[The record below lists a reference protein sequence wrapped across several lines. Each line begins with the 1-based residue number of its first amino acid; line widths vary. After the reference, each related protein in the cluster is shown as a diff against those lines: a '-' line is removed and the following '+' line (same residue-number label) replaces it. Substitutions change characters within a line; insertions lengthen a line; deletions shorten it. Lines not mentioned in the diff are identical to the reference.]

1 MWKLGGI
8 GGWTARCATVFNQHL
23 RSIYYHNVAL
33 GMHVRSRDIMFR
45 RIVPD
50 GRPYN
55 NKLERHCRS
64 VRRAICQRGTMGSHG
79 HGGGNL
85 SKELKKDPIAM
96 QTSSP
101 WVSGLW
107 DAAAVDHS
115 EKWTVDF
122 VCG

>member
-1 MWKLGGI
+1 
-8 GGWTARCATVFNQHL
+8 
-23 RSIYYHNVAL
+23 
-33 GMHVRSRDIMFR
+33 
-45 RIVPD
+45 
-50 GRPYN
+50 
-55 NKLERHCRS
+55 
-64 VRRAICQRGTMGSHG
+64 MGSHG

-122 VCG
+122 VCGQTQPFLDTERAQGKDPPTKAIIEGWPR